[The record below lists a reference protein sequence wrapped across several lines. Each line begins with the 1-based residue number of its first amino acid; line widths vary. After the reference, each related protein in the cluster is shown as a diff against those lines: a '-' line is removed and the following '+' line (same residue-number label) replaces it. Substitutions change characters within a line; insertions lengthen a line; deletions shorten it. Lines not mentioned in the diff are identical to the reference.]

1 MTNSLSLFPILEES
15 KFTEIIN
22 TMDILDIVKN
32 NNTNKISL
40 ESDK

>member
-15 KFTEIIN
+15 NFTKIIN
-22 TMDILDIVKN
+22 AMDILDIVKN
-32 NNTNKISL
+32 EDKISL